1 MGFLSFAGRV
11 LFAAAFLLSAYQEF
25 SEFGV
30 DGGPA
35 AKALQ
40 PKFNT
45 IVANIS
51 TRTGLVV
58 PHIELKHI
66 VAAMISLKG
75 LGGLLFIL
83 SSSLGAYLLLFHLAF
98 ITPVVHDF
106 YNYDIES
113 AEFVQLF
120 TKFAQNCALVGALLF
135 FLAMKNS
142 IPKRQPNRKKAPK
155 PKST

>member
-25 SEFGV
+25 NEFGV

-35 AKALQ
+35 AKALE
-40 PKFNT
+40 PKLNT
-45 IVANIS
+45 VVANIS

-58 PHIELKHI
+58 PHIELKHVI
-66 VAAMISLKG
+66 GAMIALKG

-83 SSSLGAYLLLFHLAF
+83 SSSLGAYLLLLHLVF
-98 ITPVVHDF
+98 ITPIVHDF

-142 IPKRQPNRKKAPK
+142 IPKRQSNKKAPK
-155 PKST
+155 PKTN